1 MRARQ
6 KISISRRPSLAVHAN
21 CVDELV
27 AAVVGVRVE
36 RGVRGLSVGEP
47 GSGSNDEI
55 HVGIKAV
62 VEKTKRRLSTGMPTT
77 PASAPTTL
85 GIPCIL
91 ISNQNYFR
99 PCSTVCGL
107 LLALV
112 VLQSLSD
119 HFAPQQPTGLL
130 HRIPD
135 NDGDVED
142 DEDDSSVGLVSL
154 IACGMW

>member
-62 VEKTKRRLSTGMPTT
+62 VEKAKEDCRRVCRLRRRVFRLLWESN
-77 PASAPTTL
+77 AS
-85 GIPCIL
+85 
-91 ISNQNYFR
+91 
-99 PCSTVCGL
+99 
-107 LLALV
+107 
-112 VLQSLSD
+112 
-119 HFAPQQPTGLL
+119 
-130 HRIPD
+130 
-135 NDGDVED
+135 
-142 DEDDSSVGLVSL
+142 
-154 IACGMW
+154 